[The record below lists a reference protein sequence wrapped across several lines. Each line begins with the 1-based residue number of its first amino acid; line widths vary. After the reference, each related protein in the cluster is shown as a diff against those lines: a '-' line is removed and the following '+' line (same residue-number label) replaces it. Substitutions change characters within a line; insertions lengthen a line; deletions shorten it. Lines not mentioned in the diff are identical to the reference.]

1 MEQAYNIEQTI
12 IEESQIKETQ
22 IKETQIKDSHNES
35 CEEYLEEFVKLKF
48 LLKEISKNLSE
59 LQKIKIIPKNFEL
72 QKLKQDL
79 ECSMN
84 IGTPMSFNSTSDYL
98 SKQVE
103 GYLKKHCN
111 HNYIEDIY
119 DLGEDG
125 FKKICY
131 CNKCYDGY

>member
-1 MEQAYNIEQTI
+1 MDQSYNIEQTI
-12 IEESQIKETQ
+12 IEESQIKV
-22 IKETQIKDSHNES
+22 SHNES
-35 CEEYLEEFVKLKF
+35 SEEYLEEVVKLKF

-59 LQKIKIIPKNFEL
+59 LQKIKIMPKNFEL

-79 ECSMN
+79 ESSMN
-84 IGTPMSFNSTSDYL
+84 IDKPSTFDSTSNYL

-119 DLGEDG
+119 DVGEDG

>member
-1 MEQAYNIEQTI
+1 MEQTI
-12 IEESQIKETQ
+12 IEESQIKV
-22 IKETQIKDSHNES
+22 SHNEP
-35 CEEYLEEFVKLKF
+35 LEENLEELVKLKF

-59 LQKIKIIPKNFEL
+59 LQKIKIMPKNFEL

-84 IGTPMSFNSTSDYL
+84 IDTPSTFNSTSNYL

-119 DLGEDG
+119 DVGEDG
-125 FKKICY
+125 FKKVCY

>member
-1 MEQAYNIEQTI
+1 MEQLYIIEQTI
-12 IEESQIKETQ
+12 IEESQIKVS
-22 IKETQIKDSHNES
+22 DNEP
-35 CEEYLEEFVKLKF
+35 LEENLEELVKLKF

-59 LQKIKIIPKNFEL
+59 LQKIKIMPKNFEL

-79 ECSMN
+79 ESSMN
-84 IGTPMSFNSTSDYL
+84 IDTPSTFNSTSNYL

-119 DLGEDG
+119 DVGEDG
-125 FKKICY
+125 FKKVCY

>member
-1 MEQAYNIEQTI
+1 MDQSYNIEQTI
-12 IEESQIKETQ
+12 IEESQIKV
-22 IKETQIKDSHNES
+22 SHNES
-35 CEEYLEEFVKLKF
+35 SEEYLEEVVKLKF

-59 LQKIKIIPKNFEL
+59 LQKIKIMPKNFEL

-79 ECSMN
+79 ESSMN
-84 IGTPMSFNSTSDYL
+84 IDTPSTFDSTSNYL

-119 DLGEDG
+119 DVGEDG

>member
-1 MEQAYNIEQTI
+1 MDKQECVEYSYNEPV
-12 IEESQIKETQ
+12 EE
-22 IKETQIKDSHNES
+22 N
-35 CEEYLEEFVKLKF
+35 LEELVKLKF

-59 LQKIKIIPKNFEL
+59 LQKIKIMPKNLEL

-79 ECSMN
+79 EDSMN
-84 IGTPMSFNSTSDYL
+84 IDTPSTFNSTSNYL
-98 SKQVE
+98 SKQV
-103 GYLKKHCN
+103 GSYLKKHCN

-119 DLGEDG
+119 DIGEDG

>member
-1 MEQAYNIEQTI
+1 MDQSYNIEQTI
-12 IEESQIKETQ
+12 IEESQIKV
-22 IKETQIKDSHNES
+22 SHNES
-35 CEEYLEEFVKLKF
+35 SEEYLEEVVKLKF

-59 LQKIKIIPKNFEL
+59 LQKIKIMPKNFEL

-79 ECSMN
+79 ESSMN
-84 IGTPMSFNSTSDYL
+84 IDKPSTFDSTSNYL

-119 DLGEDG
+119 DIGEDG

>member
-1 MEQAYNIEQTI
+1 MEQTI
-12 IEESQIKETQ
+12 IEESQIKV
-22 IKETQIKDSHNES
+22 SHNEP
-35 CEEYLEEFVKLKF
+35 LEENLEELVKLKF

-59 LQKIKIIPKNFEL
+59 LQKIKIMPKNFEL

-79 ECSMN
+79 EVSMN
-84 IGTPMSFNSTSDYL
+84 IDTPSRFNSTSNYL

-103 GYLKKHCN
+103 CYLKKHCN

-119 DLGEDG
+119 DVGEDG
-125 FKKICY
+125 FKKVCY

>member
-1 MEQAYNIEQTI
+1 MDQKYSIEQTI
-12 IEESQIKETQ
+12 IEESQIK
-22 IKETQIKDSHNES
+22 DSHNKS
-35 CEEYLEEFVKLKF
+35 SEEYLEEIVKLKF
-48 LLKEISKNLSE
+48 LLREVSNNLSE
-59 LQKIKIIPKNFEL
+59 LQKIKIMPKNFEL

-79 ECSMN
+79 ESSLN
-84 IGTPMSFNSTSDYL
+84 IDSPSTFNSTSNYL

-119 DLGEDG
+119 DVGEDG
-125 FKKICY
+125 FKIVCY

>member
-1 MEQAYNIEQTI
+1 MDQSYNIEQTI
-12 IEESQIKETQ
+12 IEESQIKV
-22 IKETQIKDSHNES
+22 SHNES
-35 CEEYLEEFVKLKF
+35 SEEYLEEVVKLKF

-59 LQKIKIIPKNFEL
+59 LQKIKIMPKNFEL

-79 ECSMN
+79 ESSMN
-84 IGTPMSFNSTSDYL
+84 IDTPSTFDSTSNYL

-119 DLGEDG
+119 DVGEDG
-125 FKKICY
+125 FKKVCY
-131 CNKCYDGY
+131 CNKCFDGY

>member
-1 MEQAYNIEQTI
+1 MDQKYSIEQTI
-12 IEESQIKETQ
+12 IEESQIK
-22 IKETQIKDSHNES
+22 DSHNKS
-35 CEEYLEEFVKLKF
+35 SEEYLEEIVKLKF
-48 LLKEISKNLSE
+48 LLREVSNNLSE
-59 LQKIKIIPKNFEL
+59 LQKIKIMPKNFEL

-79 ECSMN
+79 ESSLN
-84 IGTPMSFNSTSDYL
+84 IDSPSTFNSTSNYL

-119 DLGEDG
+119 DVGEDG
-125 FKKICY
+125 FKKVCY

>member
-1 MEQAYNIEQTI
+1 MDQQNCVECSYNEP
-12 IEESQIKETQ
+12 
-22 IKETQIKDSHNES
+22 
-35 CEEYLEEFVKLKF
+35 LEENLEELVKLKF
-48 LLKEISKNLSE
+48 LLKGISKNLSE
-59 LQKIKIIPKNFEL
+59 LQKIKIMPKNFEL

-84 IGTPMSFNSTSDYL
+84 IDTPSTFNSTSNYL

-119 DLGEDG
+119 DVGEDG
-125 FKKICY
+125 FKKVCY

>member
-1 MEQAYNIEQTI
+1 MEQSYNIEQTI
-12 IEESQIKETQ
+12 IEESQIKV
-22 IKETQIKDSHNES
+22 SHNES
-35 CEEYLEEFVKLKF
+35 SEEYLEEVVKLKF

-59 LQKIKIIPKNFEL
+59 LQKIKIMPKNFEL
-72 QKLKQDL
+72 QKLKQDI
-79 ECSMN
+79 ESSMN
-84 IGTPMSFNSTSDYL
+84 IDTPSTFDSTSNYL

-119 DLGEDG
+119 DVGEDG

>member
-12 IEESQIKETQ
+12 IEESQIKV
-22 IKETQIKDSHNES
+22 SHNEP
-35 CEEYLEEFVKLKF
+35 LEENLEELVKLKF
-48 LLKEISKNLSE
+48 LLKEISKNLTE
-59 LQKIKIIPKNFEL
+59 LQKIKIMPKNFEL

-79 ECSMN
+79 EGSMN
-84 IGTPMSFNSTSDYL
+84 IDTPSTFNSTSNYL

-119 DLGEDG
+119 DVGEDG
-125 FKKICY
+125 FKKVCY

>member
-1 MEQAYNIEQTI
+1 MDKQDCLECSYNEP
-12 IEESQIKETQ
+12 
-22 IKETQIKDSHNES
+22 
-35 CEEYLEEFVKLKF
+35 LEENLEELVKLKF

-59 LQKIKIIPKNFEL
+59 LQKIKIMPKNLEL

-79 ECSMN
+79 EGSMN
-84 IGTPMSFNSTSDYL
+84 IDTPSTFNSTSNYL

-119 DLGEDG
+119 DVGEDG
-125 FKKICY
+125 FKKVCY

>member
-1 MEQAYNIEQTI
+1 MDQQNCVECSYNEP
-12 IEESQIKETQ
+12 
-22 IKETQIKDSHNES
+22 
-35 CEEYLEEFVKLKF
+35 LEENLEELVKLKF
-48 LLKEISKNLSE
+48 LLKGISKNLSE
-59 LQKIKIIPKNFEL
+59 LQKIKIMPKNFEL
-72 QKLKQDL
+72 QKLKQNL

-84 IGTPMSFNSTSDYL
+84 IDTPSTFNSTSNYL

-119 DLGEDG
+119 DVGEDG
-125 FKKICY
+125 FKKVCY